1 MLKNPKKPKKTVKK
15 RGRKNTNQKVYKN
28 IDSELLNE
36 FVSNNVSEDIFK
48 KKFKIDAKNVFQ
60 DNFRINVWTLHTH
73 ADKVVPTINLS
84 ESFFVEL
91 TKGGEI
97 IDLTIR
103 KD

>member
-1 MLKNPKKPKKTVKK
+1 MLKNPKKPKKAAKK
-15 RGRKNTNQKVYKN
+15 KDKKNIKQKVSKK

-36 FVSNNVSEDIFK
+36 FVSNNVSKDILK

-60 DNFRINVWTLHTH
+60 DNFRINVWTLHTEE
-73 ADKVVPTINLS
+73 DKVVPTINLS

-91 TKGGEI
+91 TDSGEI

-103 KD
+103 KG

>member
-1 MLKNPKKPKKTVKK
+1 MLKNPKKPKKTAKK
-15 RGRKNTNQKVYKN
+15 KDKKNIKQKVYKK

-60 DNFRINVWTLHTH
+60 DNFRINVWTLHTQQ
-73 ADKVVPTINLS
+73 DRVVPTIHLS

-91 TKGGEI
+91 TESGEI

>member
-1 MLKNPKKPKKTVKK
+1 MLKNPKKPKKTINKK
-15 RGRKNTNQKVYKN
+15 NKPEKVYKN

-36 FVSNNVSEDIFK
+36 FISNNVSKDILK

-60 DNFRINVWTLHTH
+60 NNFRIDVWTLHTQE
-73 ADKVVPTINLS
+73 DRVVPTINLI

-91 TKGGEI
+91 TESREI

-103 KD
+103 ED